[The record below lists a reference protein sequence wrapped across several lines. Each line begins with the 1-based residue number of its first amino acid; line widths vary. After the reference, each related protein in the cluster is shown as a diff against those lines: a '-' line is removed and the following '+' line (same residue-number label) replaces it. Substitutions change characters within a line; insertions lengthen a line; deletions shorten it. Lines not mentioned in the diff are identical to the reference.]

1 MSDAVT
7 PFTLAIPQADLD
19 DLNRRIDQ
27 ARWPE
32 KETVSDWTQGAPLAK
47 VRALVDHWRHRYDW
61 RRCEAML
68 NGWGQYK
75 TTIDG
80 LGIHFLHVRSRHA
93 NAMPLIITHGW
104 PGSVIEFMK
113 ILGPLTD
120 PTAHGG
126 KAEDAFHVVAPSIPG
141 YGFSDKPTEH
151 GWGVPKIAMA
161 WITLMQRLGYERWV
175 AQGGDWGSIVS
186 ANMADLEPAHVIG
199 LHLNFV
205 AVPKPDGEDPST
217 LTDEER
223 AGLAAMHRWRLTGA
237 GYQEIQA
244 TKPQTLGYGLED
256 SPVGLAAWIIEKFQS
271 WSDCGGDVEHSF
283 TKDQLLTNVMVYWL
297 TATATSSTRLYH
309 EMRQAGAAAL
319 PQARVEVPTGIANY
333 PGEITR
339 VPRRW
344 VEHRYNVVRWSE
356 MARGGH
362 FAAMEVPELF
372 VEDVREFF
380 RPLRTSAVSGG

>member
-1 MSDAVT
+1 MIT
-7 PFTLAIPQADLD
+7 PFTIRTDPAALD
-19 DLNRRIDQ
+19 DLAERLRRWRAPNQ
-27 ARWPE
+27 LAGSGWERGTELGYLRELVEHW
-32 KETVSDWTQGAPLAK
+32 SGA
-47 VRALVDHWRHRYDW
+47 YDW
-61 RRCEAML
+61 RAHEARL
-68 NGWGQYK
+68 NRFDQATTEIEGQRV
-75 TTIDG
+75 
-80 LGIHFLHVRSRHA
+80 HFLHVRSPHA
-93 NAMPLIITHGW
+93 AAMPIVLSHGW
-104 PGSVIEFMK
+104 PGSVVEFLDV
-113 ILGPLTD
+113 IDPLTD

-126 KAEDAFHVVAPSIPG
+126 QAEDAFHVVAPSLPG
-141 YGFSDKPTEH
+141 YGFSGPTSAP
-151 GWGVPKIAMA
+151 GWHPRRIAGAFCQLMA
-161 WITLMQRLGYERWV
+161 ELGYECYG